1 MGTYISIVIC
11 NVSDRKSSIAN
22 ISHTLLLNMIKIV
35 IKTVVIEINI
45 SIECDSNIFI
55 LSIIQPHILYWTI
68 LSLFYLVLFVIFIKR
83 AVVCQ
88 IKRAA
93 VMYSIKRAIS
103 IYTLYFTFVLSLTST
118 TFSHCVCISIL
129 LLTLVTGRRERI
141 WAFKP
146 IMIRINQHSFQ
157 SIFLRLGS
165 NSLCSLPPMNHCD
178 NTAEHQSF
186 ILCNHST
193 YSFNCDIHKSFWFM

>member
-1 MGTYISIVIC
+1 
-11 NVSDRKSSIAN
+11 
-22 ISHTLLLNMIKIV
+22 
-35 IKTVVIEINI
+35 
-45 SIECDSNIFI
+45 
-55 LSIIQPHILYWTI
+55 
-68 LSLFYLVLFVIFIKR
+68 
-83 AVVCQ
+83 
-88 IKRAA
+88 
-93 VMYSIKRAIS
+93 MYSIKRAIS

-118 TFSHCVCISIL
+118 TFSHCVCTSIL

-193 YSFNCDIHKSFWFM
+193 YSFNCDTQSPSGLCRFVQVNTSSDFLCSGYNHLILGIESICWIYESNYSS

>member
-1 MGTYISIVIC
+1 
-11 NVSDRKSSIAN
+11 
-22 ISHTLLLNMIKIV
+22 
-35 IKTVVIEINI
+35 
-45 SIECDSNIFI
+45 
-55 LSIIQPHILYWTI
+55 
-68 LSLFYLVLFVIFIKR
+68 
-83 AVVCQ
+83 
-88 IKRAA
+88 
-93 VMYSIKRAIS
+93 MYSIKRAIS

-118 TFSHCVCISIL
+118 TFSHCVCTSIL

-146 IMIRINQHSFQ
+146 IMIRIIQHSFQ

-193 YSFNCDIHKSFWFM
+193 YSKVLLIYVGSCKWIQVAISYAADTTILFWVLNHSVGFMRAIILPLLFVLSISLYPTYSTLIRHSVLQLQLSFVISSLV